1 MVFCTG
7 QAAIAA
13 AVPAKNPLLEIIV
26 SRILLHEK
34 EYQSSSRMSNLM
46 FGFQTF
52 SIWQPASGNVQK
64 IKMTKD

>member
-26 SRILLHEK
+26 SRILLRGK
-34 EYQSSSRMSNLM
+34 EYQPFARMSNLM

-52 SIWQPASGNVQK
+52 STWPPGIGNVQK
-64 IKMTKD
+64 IKRAKD